1 MHLACFTNN
10 HTKFQSQIRGVCR
23 RIGPVARYQ
32 EGHWE
37 KAPESKL
44 VVTARWV
51 DCWPCFE
58 ATQWKTRLLYFR
70 LVLATGHKGQHR
82 SSADAGQVWGGV
94 GAHFVAP
101 RIHPLGMLWDQ
112 LAQENLMIEVIK
124 CLGAELR
131 GDAAMTLLLLFLR
144 WVDHN
149 FRSPLGI

>member
-70 LVLATGHKGQHR
+70 LVDVVGHR
-82 SSADAGQVWGGV
+82 SPGATSLKCRCRPSLGRAGWAHMWLQGFTHWGWFETNWLRRTWWSKSSSV
-94 GAHFVAP
+94 SVQSCVA
-101 RIHPLGMLWDQ
+101 MLPWRCCYFFWD
-112 LAQENLMIEVIK
+112 
-124 CLGAELR
+124 G
-131 GDAAMTLLLLFLR
+131 
-144 WVDHN
+144 
-149 FRSPLGI
+149 